1 MGLATWIS
9 DMLPFV
15 AMIAV
20 ECTDVGAST
29 LSKAALAKGMSQ
41 YVSVVYYNALG
52 TLILLPYFIL
62 RRKQRPPLTCSLLLK
77 FFLLALNGST
87 GQILFL
93 VAVKLSS
100 PTLSSAMAN
109 LAPIFTFLLA
119 VIFGMEALNLRRW
132 TSMAKVLG
140 AIVAVTGALIV
151 TLYQGPAI
159 LMPAPSSHSNHM
171 LLSSDQSGWA
181 LGGFLLAIVMLFS
194 AVWNIFQKY
203 ILKKY
208 PDGMTVVFFFT
219 FFITIQSA
227 IFSLIL
233 ERDPKA
239 WILDHGIETITIVY
253 TAVFGSLFR
262 ISIHTWCLHKKGP
275 VYVAMFKP
283 LGIVVAVILSVTFLG
298 DTLHLGSVIG
308 SVIITVG
315 FYSVMWGQ
323 IKEKATAPVAAVD
336 GTCCSSSSS
345 GPKTPLLEQ
354 YCDNEKV

>member
-1 MGLATWIS
+1 MGLTTWIS
-9 DMLPFV
+9 DILPFV

-77 FFLLALNGST
+77 FFLLALNG
-87 GQILFL
+87 
-93 VAVKLSS
+93 
-100 PTLSSAMAN
+100 
-109 LAPIFTFLLA
+109 
-119 VIFGMEALNLRRW
+119 
-132 TSMAKVLG
+132 
-140 AIVAVTGALIV
+140 
-151 TLYQGPAI
+151 
-159 LMPAPSSHSNHM
+159 
-171 LLSSDQSGWA
+171 
-181 LGGFLLAIVMLFS
+181 
-194 AVWNIFQKY
+194 
-203 ILKKY
+203 
-208 PDGMTVVFFFT
+208 
-219 FFITIQSA
+219 A

-239 WILDHGIETITIVY
+239 WILDHRIETITIVY